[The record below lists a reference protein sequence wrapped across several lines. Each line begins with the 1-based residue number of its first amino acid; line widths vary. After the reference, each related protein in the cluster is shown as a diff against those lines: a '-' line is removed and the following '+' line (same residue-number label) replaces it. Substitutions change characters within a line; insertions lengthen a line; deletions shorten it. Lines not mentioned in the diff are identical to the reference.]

1 MSTKLHDDF
10 EYKIVIAGLDNAGKT
25 SALIALRMKYNFYE
39 RVKDLKPTIK
49 IDYNSFKFLKTYHI
63 NLWDMGGQKKF
74 REIYLTNPIYFS
86 ETNFIYYLIDI
97 QDDLKFEESVQY
109 LHKLLEIYRDLGYS
123 NEVIVCF
130 SKYDPKYRNNEEYL
144 ERKKMLE
151 NLILSQNK
159 DMKFRFFNI
168 SYYDISS
175 ISKAMSY
182 SLSRLLKLDKLNDF
196 LTSLITDF
204 ECNYA
209 ILYTDSGLIIADDYK
224 NIMDIKTFEET
235 ISGKINDDL
244 EFFQRLVDEGVDIN
258 ERSTIFEDKIDYV
271 KVILVNTEEQQNF
284 FYLGISTKLMNLEKI
299 KKGFSKIQTILNQSF
314 TEPKS

>member
-224 NIMDIKTFEET
+224 NMMDIKTFEET

-314 TEPKS
+314 IEPKS

>member
-123 NEVIVCF
+123 NEIIVCF

-258 ERSTIFEDKIDYV
+258 ERST
-271 KVILVNTEEQQNF
+271 
-284 FYLGISTKLMNLEKI
+284 
-299 KKGFSKIQTILNQSF
+299 
-314 TEPKS
+314 

>member
-74 REIYLTNPIYFS
+74 REIYLANPIYFS

-97 QDDLKFEESVQY
+97 QDDLKFEDSVQY

-130 SKYDPKYRNNEEYL
+130 SKFDPKYRNIEEYL

-224 NIMDIKTFEET
+224 NTMDIKTFEET
-235 ISGKINDDL
+235 ISGRINDDL

-271 KVILVNTEEQQNF
+271 KLILVNTKEQQNF

-314 TEPKS
+314 TETKS